1 MEDSFG
7 RPFDL
12 IFGDGGGSSLFTD
25 FCVIKTEHALL
36 DLFETS
42 PNRESGTVSHFRIGS
57 SDILMTDSEVIV

>member
-25 FCVIKTEHALL
+25 FCVIKTEKALL
-36 DLFETS
+36 DLFEFA
-42 PNRESGTVSHFRIGS
+42 EF
-57 SDILMTDSEVIV
+57 

>member
-25 FCVIKTEHALL
+25 FCVIKTENALL

-42 PNRESGTVSHFRIGS
+42 PKLGLPTESPGLSVTSE
-57 SDILMTDSEVIV
+57 SEVPIY